1 MSTHRHTQR
10 RSTNVWIVW
19 LVVGVVVVILWWLY
33 SLRDDQIRTMDA
45 RAGEWATSQGA
56 SRLLRLSTT
65 GYYTLPTTGYYVI
78 WSAQTRPG
86 DPPPAPT
93 YIQCDLSRCEGVP
106 EPKLQ
111 SYIIY

>member
-1 MSTHRHTQR
+1 MSTMRHTQR
-10 RSTNVWIVW
+10 RATNVWVAC
-19 LVVGVVVVILWWLY
+19 LVVGSVLVWWLF

-65 GYYTLPTTGYYVI
+65 GYYTLHTTGYYVI